1 MKFLTKWFENLS
13 SKKFWVAII
22 ALITYLSDKD
32 PAESWFIAIVAAV
45 YFAAQAYVDGLKVK
59 NGAS

>member
-1 MKFLTKWFENLS
+1 MKFISKWIENLS

-22 ALITYLSDKD
+22 ALVTYLSDKD
-32 PAESWFIAIVAAV
+32 PSISWPIAIITAIYLAC
-45 YFAAQAYVDGLKVK
+45 QSYVDAVKAK